1 MQEEDREWE
10 NRIRYVIPKTNTA
23 QSLSIPFTDFTDSAG
38 NPVEITNIKTVV
50 FSIIGDYMNNIS
62 FEMSVHKLSFSS
74 QDILSVQEANIKKNS
89 RLINYPN
96 PFKYHTIIRLTAPSS
111 HVFIQVFDILGRTVD
126 FQKISTDTDSKSIYY
141 SIPNCTPGIYKYRL
155 KDASNQI
162 AVGTF
167 LVH

>member
-1 MQEEDREWE
+1 MHG
-10 NRIRYVIPKTNTA
+10 NRV
-23 QSLSIPFTDFTDSAG
+23 
-38 NPVEITNIKTVV
+38 
-50 FSIIGDYMNNIS
+50 MN
-62 FEMSVHKLSFSS
+62 L
-74 QDILSVQEANIKKNS
+74 
-89 RLINYPN
+89 RINV
-96 PFKYHTIIRLTAPSS
+96 
-111 HVFIQVFDILGRTVD
+111 VFIQVFDILGRTVD